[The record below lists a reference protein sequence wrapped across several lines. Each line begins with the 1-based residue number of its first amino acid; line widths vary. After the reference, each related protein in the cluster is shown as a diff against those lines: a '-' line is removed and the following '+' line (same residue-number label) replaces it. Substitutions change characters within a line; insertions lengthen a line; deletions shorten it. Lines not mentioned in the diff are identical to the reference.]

1 MQNSKISRK
10 KWKIEEKS
18 EKFRKKR
25 KKFKKKVKNSWFFK
39 KKWRKIKI

>member
-18 EKFRKKR
+18 EKFMI
-25 KKFKKKVKNSWFFK
+25 F
-39 KKWRKIKI
+39 